1 MKPVSYAKIAL
12 ELCEDWSCHRKGLGW
27 FRAEP
32 LACFLVLGVNVISTF
47 AEYLL
52 GAGIRCCVDSSGCET
67 LTRSQECGYDFI
79 WA

>member
-12 ELCEDWSCHRKGLGW
+12 ELGEDWSCHRKGLGW
-27 FRAEP
+27 FRAES
-32 LACFLVLGVNVISTF
+32 LACFLVFGVNVIWAF

-52 GAGIRCCVDSSGCET
+52 GAGIRCCVDSSGGET
-67 LTRSQECGYDFI
+67 LTPSQVCGCSFI

>member
-1 MKPVSYAKIAL
+1 MKPVSCAKIAL

-27 FRAEP
+27 FRAES
-32 LACFLVLGVNVISTF
+32 LACFLVLGVNVIWTF

-52 GAGIRCCVDSSGCET
+52 GSGIRCGVDLSGFET
-67 LTRSQECGYDFI
+67 LTPSQECGCGFI